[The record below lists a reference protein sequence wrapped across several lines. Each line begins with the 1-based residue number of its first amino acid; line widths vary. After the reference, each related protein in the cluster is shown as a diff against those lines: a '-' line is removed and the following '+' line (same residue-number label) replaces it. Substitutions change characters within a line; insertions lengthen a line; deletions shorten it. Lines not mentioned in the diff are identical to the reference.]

1 MLTTDI
7 ICVTLR
13 SHSSDR
19 SHMHNINKI
28 NQAREI
34 AVQMVDTLQDITEN
48 DMELAI
54 NSACISFAAL
64 AVAQDMS
71 LHKAI
76 SLLMLIYKN
85 TELVKD

>member
-1 MLTTDI
+1 MRDI
-7 ICVTLR
+7 E
-13 SHSSDR
+13 
-19 SHMHNINKI
+19 KI
-28 NQAREI
+28 DQAREI

-54 NSACISFAAL
+54 NTACIAFSAL
-64 AVAQDMS
+64 AVAHGMS
-71 LHKAI
+71 LHNAI

>member
-1 MLTTDI
+1 MQSI
-7 ICVTLR
+7 E
-13 SHSSDR
+13 
-19 SHMHNINKI
+19 KI

-48 DMELAI
+48 DMDLAI
-54 NSACISFAAL
+54 STACIAYAAL
-64 AVAQDMS
+64 SVAHGMS

>member
-1 MLTTDI
+1 MRDI
-7 ICVTLR
+7 E
-13 SHSSDR
+13 
-19 SHMHNINKI
+19 KI

-34 AVQMVDTLQDITEN
+34 AVQMVDTLQDIAEN

-64 AVAQDMS
+64 AVAQEMS

-76 SLLMLIYKN
+76 TLLMLIYKN